1 MTFHSYQG
9 NNHLRDRLAAATIE
23 LEQKENDL
31 EVRNEELTG
40 YLNELDQRTQ
50 EVEDW
55 KTEVREERARV
66 EELQDVSFFSLRPS
80 HILFLTSNFRES

>member
-1 MTFHSYQG
+1 MTFHSFQG

-66 EELQDVSFFSLRPS
+66 EELQDVSFFLLLYSPTSL
-80 HILFLTSNFRES
+80 LTSDFRAL